1 MSKAEDGTESEH
13 WLISERPDDWLDTT
27 HERVYFRT
35 EAASAALRSSAEK
48 VVGGAATVAEALPG
62 TWTVIITGGPY
73 RGYDVRYNSDT
84 DTQRIHLD
92 FYSVRP
98 GLNYLGDIVDDVTAG
113 LDGAV
118 VNETE
123 GSAR

>member
-1 MSKAEDGTESEH
+1 MSKAKDDTESEH
-13 WLISERPDDWLDTT
+13 WLTSETPDDWMDTT

-35 EAASAALRSSAEK
+35 EAASAALRSSAEA
-48 VVGGAATVAEALPG
+48 VVDGAATVAEALPA
-62 TWTVIITGGPY
+62 TWTVVITGGPY

-98 GLNYLGDIVDDVTAG
+98 GLNYLEDIVDDVTAG
-113 LDGAV
+113 LDGSVAD
-118 VNETE
+118 ETE
-123 GSAR
+123 GSA